1 MTRCFLKRKLR
12 EMEAELLNARQAAKL
27 AAKRIE
33 ELEDYNRR
41 CANDIKAY
49 NRVIEEMIQGKPP
62 CAWCMERAD
71 CEDQTHGCDNW
82 VLDIDHGE
90 QGILSEG
97 GDPDGGDG
105 KGCGHPECDQ

>member
-1 MTRCFLKRKLR
+1 M
-12 EMEAELLNARQAAKL
+12 NAKQSLKL
-27 AAKRIE
+27 AAARIV

-49 NRVIEEMIQGKPP
+49 NKVIAAQLHGQSICP
-62 CAWCMERAD
+62 WCMERAD

-90 QGILSEG
+90 TGILAEEG
-97 GDPDGGDG
+97 EQGDG
-105 KGCGHPECDQ
+105 HQKL

>member
-1 MTRCFLKRKLR
+1 M
-12 EMEAELLNARQAAKL
+12 NARQAAKL

-49 NRVIEEMIQGKPP
+49 NKVIEDMIHGKPP

-90 QGILSEG
+90 TGILAEEG
-97 GDPDGGDG
+97 GN
-105 KGCGHPECDQ
+105 ES